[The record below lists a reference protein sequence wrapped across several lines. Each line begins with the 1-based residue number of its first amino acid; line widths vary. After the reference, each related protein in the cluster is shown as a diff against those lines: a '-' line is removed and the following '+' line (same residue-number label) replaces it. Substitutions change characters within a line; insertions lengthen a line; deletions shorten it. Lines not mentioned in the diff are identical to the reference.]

1 MLDLLHIENIAIIEQ
16 ADISF
21 RPGFNVLT
29 GETGAGKSIVIDA
42 LSAVLGQRASRELIR
57 TGADHAFVSA
67 VFSGIPQGLGA
78 DLGVADAEEWLL
90 QREIYVDGKNVCR
103 LNGRP
108 MTVTQLRTLGSRLL
122 NIHGQHDGQQLLDEA
137 QHILY
142 LDQYGRY
149 MPLQA
154 AYQEKYSALQRIENQ
169 ISALQMD
176 EAEKARRID
185 TLQFQIQDLERA
197 NLQSGEE
204 EELLERRNLLR
215 NSEKII
221 SAVQGADYCLNG
233 DDQREGA
240 LSLLRQAQE
249 QLSTV
254 RGLGDSFAQL
264 TERINAVY
272 SELYDIAYTV
282 QDKKDELDFAP
293 GELDTVELRCDQLYR
308 LKKKYGATV
317 EDMMAYLEKCRQ
329 ELDQIAFADDTLAQL
344 QKHRE
349 KALKEALAAAREL
362 SQQRKAAAQSLEKQI
377 LTELQEL
384 NMGSIRFQVAFVEK
398 KLDATGMDEVRFLM
412 SANVGEELRPIQKIA
427 SGGELARIMLAMKNV
442 FSQQEKLGTMVF
454 DEVDTGVSGRAAQK
468 VAEKMAKISRQ
479 KQVLCVTH
487 LPQIAAMARA
497 KQPGLLVVDRT
508 IHGKYENYQTPEQK
522 IPEHQL
528 PYPWESCVTLTTDW
542 GWVKNPVYK
551 TPNRII
557 SILME
562 VVAKGGNLLLG
573 VGPTAEGLIE
583 QPTVKRL
590 QEIGRWMQKN
600 GKAIYH
606 TRITPNYHCG
616 NVWFTADKNGR
627 TLYALYALPEG
638 ETLPA
643 VIDLF

>member
-149 MPLQA
+149 MPLQI

-254 RGLGDSFAQL
+254 RGMGDSFAQL

-487 LPQIAAMARA
+487 LPQLAAMADTHFS
-497 KQPGLLVVDRT
+497 V
-508 IHGKYENYQTPEQK
+508 E
-522 IPEHQL
+522 
-528 PYPWESCVTLTTDW
+528 
-542 GWVKNPVYK
+542 
-551 TPNRII
+551 
-557 SILME
+557 
-562 VVAKGGNLLLG
+562 KGVSG
-573 VGPTAEGLIE
+573 
-583 QPTVKRL
+583 
-590 QEIGRWMQKN
+590 
-600 GKAIYH
+600 
-606 TRITPNYHCG
+606 
-616 NVWFTADKNGR
+616 GR
-627 TLYALYALPEG
+627 TFTRVQELTRQQRREELARLTGSGQTSQTMIDSAEELLSAADAFKKAL
-638 ETLPA
+638 
-643 VIDLF
+643 V

>member
-149 MPLQA
+149 MPLQI

-176 EAEKARRID
+176 EAEKTRRID

-329 ELDQIAFADDTLAQL
+329 ELDQITLADDTLAQL

-487 LPQIAAMARA
+487 LPQLAAMADTHFS
-497 KQPGLLVVDRT
+497 V
-508 IHGKYENYQTPEQK
+508 E
-522 IPEHQL
+522 
-528 PYPWESCVTLTTDW
+528 
-542 GWVKNPVYK
+542 
-551 TPNRII
+551 
-557 SILME
+557 
-562 VVAKGGNLLLG
+562 KGVSG
-573 VGPTAEGLIE
+573 
-583 QPTVKRL
+583 
-590 QEIGRWMQKN
+590 
-600 GKAIYH
+600 
-606 TRITPNYHCG
+606 
-616 NVWFTADKNGR
+616 GR
-627 TLYALYALPEG
+627 TFTRVQEQTRQQRREELARLTGSGQTSQTMIDSAEELLSAADAFKKAL
-638 ETLPA
+638 
-643 VIDLF
+643 V

>member
-122 NIHGQHDGQQLLDEA
+122 NIHGQHDGQQLLDET

-149 MPLQA
+149 MPLQI

-282 QDKKDELDFAP
+282 QDKKDELDFSP

-427 SGGELARIMLAMKNV
+427 SCGELARIMLAMKNV

-487 LPQIAAMARA
+487 LPQLAAMADTHFS
-497 KQPGLLVVDRT
+497 V
-508 IHGKYENYQTPEQK
+508 E
-522 IPEHQL
+522 
-528 PYPWESCVTLTTDW
+528 
-542 GWVKNPVYK
+542 
-551 TPNRII
+551 
-557 SILME
+557 
-562 VVAKGGNLLLG
+562 KGVSG
-573 VGPTAEGLIE
+573 
-583 QPTVKRL
+583 
-590 QEIGRWMQKN
+590 
-600 GKAIYH
+600 
-606 TRITPNYHCG
+606 
-616 NVWFTADKNGR
+616 GR
-627 TLYALYALPEG
+627 TFTRVQELTRQQRREELARLTGSGQTSQTMIDSAEELLSAADAFKKAL
-638 ETLPA
+638 
-643 VIDLF
+643 V

>member
-1 MLDLLHIENIAIIEQ
+1 
-16 ADISF
+16 
-21 RPGFNVLT
+21 
-29 GETGAGKSIVIDA
+29 
-42 LSAVLGQRASRELIR
+42 
-57 TGADHAFVSA
+57 
-67 VFSGIPQGLGA
+67 
-78 DLGVADAEEWLL
+78 
-90 QREIYVDGKNVCR
+90 
-103 LNGRP
+103 

-122 NIHGQHDGQQLLDEA
+122 NIHGQHDGQQLLDET

-149 MPLQA
+149 MPLQT

-384 NMGSIRFQVAFVEK
+384 NMGSIRFQVAFAEK
-398 KLDATGMDEVRFLM
+398 KLDASGMDEVRFLM

-487 LPQIAAMARA
+487 LPQLAAMADTHFS
-497 KQPGLLVVDRT
+497 V
-508 IHGKYENYQTPEQK
+508 E
-522 IPEHQL
+522 
-528 PYPWESCVTLTTDW
+528 
-542 GWVKNPVYK
+542 
-551 TPNRII
+551 
-557 SILME
+557 
-562 VVAKGGNLLLG
+562 KGVSG
-573 VGPTAEGLIE
+573 
-583 QPTVKRL
+583 
-590 QEIGRWMQKN
+590 
-600 GKAIYH
+600 
-606 TRITPNYHCG
+606 
-616 NVWFTADKNGR
+616 GR
-627 TLYALYALPEG
+627 TFTRVQELTRQQRREELARLTGSGQTSQTMIDSAEELLSAADAFKKAL
-638 ETLPA
+638 
-643 VIDLF
+643 V

>member
-149 MPLQA
+149 MPLQI

-329 ELDQIAFADDTLAQL
+329 ELDQITLADDTLAQL

-384 NMGSIRFQVAFVEK
+384 NMGSIRFQVAFAEK
-398 KLDATGMDEVRFLM
+398 ELDATGMDEVRFLM
-412 SANVGEELRPIQKIA
+412 SANVGEERRPIQKIA

-487 LPQIAAMARA
+487 LPQLAAMADTHFS
-497 KQPGLLVVDRT
+497 V
-508 IHGKYENYQTPEQK
+508 E
-522 IPEHQL
+522 
-528 PYPWESCVTLTTDW
+528 
-542 GWVKNPVYK
+542 
-551 TPNRII
+551 
-557 SILME
+557 
-562 VVAKGGNLLLG
+562 KGVSG
-573 VGPTAEGLIE
+573 
-583 QPTVKRL
+583 
-590 QEIGRWMQKN
+590 
-600 GKAIYH
+600 
-606 TRITPNYHCG
+606 
-616 NVWFTADKNGR
+616 GR
-627 TLYALYALPEG
+627 TFTRVQELTRQQRREELARLTGSGQTSQTMIDSAEELLSAADAFKKAL
-638 ETLPA
+638 
-643 VIDLF
+643 V

>member
-149 MPLQA
+149 MPLQI

-176 EAEKARRID
+176 EAEKTRRID

-329 ELDQIAFADDTLAQL
+329 ELDQITLADDTLAQL

-487 LPQIAAMARA
+487 LPQLAAMADTHFS
-497 KQPGLLVVDRT
+497 V
-508 IHGKYENYQTPEQK
+508 E
-522 IPEHQL
+522 
-528 PYPWESCVTLTTDW
+528 
-542 GWVKNPVYK
+542 
-551 TPNRII
+551 
-557 SILME
+557 
-562 VVAKGGNLLLG
+562 KGVSG
-573 VGPTAEGLIE
+573 
-583 QPTVKRL
+583 
-590 QEIGRWMQKN
+590 
-600 GKAIYH
+600 
-606 TRITPNYHCG
+606 
-616 NVWFTADKNGR
+616 GR
-627 TLYALYALPEG
+627 TFTRVQELTRQQRREELARLTGSGQTSQTMIDSAEELLSAADAFKKAL
-638 ETLPA
+638 
-643 VIDLF
+643 V

>member
-149 MPLQA
+149 MPLQI

-254 RGLGDSFAQL
+254 RGLGDSFTQL

-487 LPQIAAMARA
+487 LPQLAAMADTHFS
-497 KQPGLLVVDRT
+497 V
-508 IHGKYENYQTPEQK
+508 E
-522 IPEHQL
+522 
-528 PYPWESCVTLTTDW
+528 
-542 GWVKNPVYK
+542 
-551 TPNRII
+551 
-557 SILME
+557 
-562 VVAKGGNLLLG
+562 KGVSG
-573 VGPTAEGLIE
+573 
-583 QPTVKRL
+583 
-590 QEIGRWMQKN
+590 
-600 GKAIYH
+600 
-606 TRITPNYHCG
+606 
-616 NVWFTADKNGR
+616 GR
-627 TLYALYALPEG
+627 TFTRVQELTRQQRREELARLTGSGQTSQTMIDSAEELLSAADAFKKAL
-638 ETLPA
+638 
-643 VIDLF
+643 V